1 MKKLMA
7 ICAATLM
14 LAGIA
19 TSCSKVCECT
29 VSYEGYS
36 ATTEVDL
43 TNSGYKNCNAYA
55 QALENAASGV
65 AGYEVTCKRK

>member
-19 TSCSKVCECT
+19 SSCSKVCECT
-29 VSYEGYS
+29 
-36 ATTEVDL
+36 TT
-43 TNSGYKNCNAYA
+43 SGGI
-55 QALENAASGV
+55 STTS
-65 AGYEVTCKRK
+65 EVTIKNGSCSDMDSEVTNMGITVKTECKKK